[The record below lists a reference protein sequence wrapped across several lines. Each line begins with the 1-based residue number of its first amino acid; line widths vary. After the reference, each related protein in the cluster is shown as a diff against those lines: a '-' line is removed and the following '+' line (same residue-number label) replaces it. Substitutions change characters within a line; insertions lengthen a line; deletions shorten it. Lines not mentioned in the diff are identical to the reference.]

1 MHQISLWS
9 LTMMVFNKKYSTMQS
24 EILNPGVG
32 KGGAPQDNKNA
43 ISF

>member
-9 LTMMVFNKKYSTMQS
+9 LTMMVFNKKYSTK
-24 EILNPGVG
+24 ILNPGVG